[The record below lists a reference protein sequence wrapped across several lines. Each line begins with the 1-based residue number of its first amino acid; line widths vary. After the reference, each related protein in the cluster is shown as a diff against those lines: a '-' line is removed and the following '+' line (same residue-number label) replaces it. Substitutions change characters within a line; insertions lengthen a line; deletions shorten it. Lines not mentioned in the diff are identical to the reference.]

1 MQTLIHDTTIV
12 TADAQCTVH
21 YDAAIAIS
29 EDRIGALGPSAELL
43 ARYPTAER
51 INGRGKAV
59 MPGFAN
65 VHTHFGLT
73 LARGIYEDLSPS
85 HTPPFEGGLAPL
97 PLPPLSHEERQVMCQ
112 LGMLE
117 AIRSG
122 TTLVLED
129 AVGILHYAEA
139 IEASGLRALLCERA
153 WDRTQAG
160 IGQPG
165 PFNADAGLAEQG
177 LRRIEELHTRW
188 HGRGY
193 GRIQIGL
200 AAWAPDMCSP
210 ALLRDLRTLQERLDV
225 LATVHLNQ
233 IWGEVAAVQSQRG
246 MLPTEYLA
254 RCDFL
259 SDRLIAAHCR
269 CMTPDEERLL
279 GASGATVAFNAAM
292 AARRGLSPRIA
303 DLEAYGCSIALGT
316 DNMAEDMVEVMRT
329 ALFME
334 RIRRQDGRNPT
345 PEQALLWATRHGYE
359 ALGVPDTGWLAPGNK
374 ADLIMIDLRQA
385 HLVPLLRVVSC
396 FVHQGQGRN
405 VEAVM
410 VDGRWLM
417 RDGRVR
423 TMDEGAIV
431 QEADRI
437 GRAAWHRLFEERP
450 DLQPPSGL
458 NMTVYEE

>member
-1 MQTLIHDTTIV
+1 MQTIIHSTTIV
-12 TADAQCTVH
+12 TADDACTVH
-21 YDAAIAIS
+21 YDAAIAI
-29 EDRIGALGPSAELL
+29 DDTRIATIGPNAELL
-43 ARYPTAER
+43 TRYPTAER
-51 INGRGKAV
+51 IDGRGKAV

-65 VHTHFGLT
+65 MHTHLAMT
-73 LARGIYEDLSPS
+73 LARGVYEDLSPA
-85 HTPPFEGGLAPL
+85 HKPPFVGGLAPL
-97 PLPPLSHEERQVMCQ
+97 PLPQLSAEEHQLMCQ
-112 LGMLE
+112 LGVVE

-129 AVGILHYAEA
+129 AVGIQRYVQALAE
-139 IEASGLRALLCERA
+139 SGLRFLLCERA
-153 WDRTQAG
+153 WDRAHAA

-165 PFNADAGLAEQG
+165 PFEIDPALAEQG
-177 LRRIEELHTRW
+177 VTRIEALHTRW
-188 HGRGY
+188 HGKEN
-193 GRIQIGL
+193 GRIGVGL

-210 ALLRDLRTLQERLDV
+210 HLLHELRGLQERLDTM
-225 LATVHLNQ
+225 ATIHLNQ
-233 IWGEVAAVQSQRG
+233 IWGEVAAVQEQRG
-246 MLPTEYLA
+246 LRPTEYLA

-259 SDRLIAAHCR
+259 SPRLVAAHCR

-279 GASGATVAFNAAM
+279 GASGAAVAFNSAI

-303 DLEAYGCSIALGT
+303 DLEAYGCTIALGT

-359 ALGVPDTGWLAPGNK
+359 ALGVQDAGWLAPGNK
-374 ADLIMIDLRQA
+374 ADLLMINLRQA

-396 FVHQGQGRN
+396 FVHQGQGRD

-417 RDGRVR
+417 RDGVVY
-423 TMDEGAIV
+423 TIDETAIV
-431 QEADRI
+431 READHI
-437 GRAAWHRLFEERP
+437 GRAAWRRLFEEHP
-450 DLQPPSGL
+450 ELQPPSGL
-458 NMTVYEE
+458 NWIQ